1 MVVKD
6 IAVDVNQDRKEYG
19 VHVIVNELGGYGR
32 ESNRVSVCGR
42 LW

>member
-6 IAVDVNQDRKEYG
+6 IAVDVNQDGKEYG
-19 VHVIVNELGGYGR
+19 VHVIVNELGYGR
-32 ESNRVSVCGR
+32 ESNRVSVCRR